1 MLKVQFNKNKKTNA
15 LQKIGK
21 DCLIVG
27 LKSKNFFEGNG
38 LRKEDFEQLFEVL
51 KYDQNINLP
60 PSKKNNLLLCVLY
73 YEYDDNEEAR
83 QMLKQKLS
91 NSQSLGQGGTF
102 EDILHLIF
110 NEIEIEIKIRQK
122 DEKELK
128 LLFNRLTLFTEREKK
143 FEDYL
148 LLKHYFAYLKF
159 LLKSYDE
166 TNNYTTDLIADIDEH
181 KSLVISNLIKYI
193 RIRNVLLKVKTLEIT
208 DPEKNNK
215 DIISHLD
222 CLFSLTK
229 NTKEDFA
236 ICVGIKMLTL
246 QSKEIVSY
254 EECIKLIQEMLNILK
269 RETLFGKSH
278 KNILDQ
284 YLYLSGLLGYYNAI
298 NDDFEGVLKISKK
311 IDKYLLN
318 VQDIINNIDSN
329 EKEKN
334 KNNNN
339 FNLIESNK
347 EKEEKM
353 GYDNLYKQYQ
363 FFNTVLKS
371 SVNFNNSAIKESQAN
386 IQKYKNLKSQNE
398 TDLLN
403 VCILEQDDLKLS
415 RQFKN
420 MEDQFKDW
428 INKGVSLNNDK
439 IILCYFYLYNQISSL
454 TKKVVEEKDDKRR
467 MDYISEARDFSSQ
480 IIQKTGLQVENRQN
494 EFLKKV
500 FRLPF
505 FKNLFNR
512 LFYVQI
518 YSYFLEG
525 KYDECLKNFE
535 QYDLYKIQYELET
548 NRSNAFMAKIKADCY
563 FKKKNYEKAE
573 EIYNTIVGM
582 QTNDP
587 MVHFNLGISSY
598 FNEKKNKAIAELEKA
613 AELFK
618 KDNNNKK
625 LKYTEDILG
634 KFKNEK

>member
-1 MLKVQFNKNKKTNA
+1 MIFINNA

>member
-1 MLKVQFNKNKKTNA
+1 
-15 LQKIGK
+15 
-21 DCLIVG
+21 
-27 LKSKNFFEGNG
+27 
-38 LRKEDFEQLFEVL
+38 
-51 KYDQNINLP
+51 
-60 PSKKNNLLLCVLY
+60 
-73 YEYDDNEEAR
+73 
-83 QMLKQKLS
+83 
-91 NSQSLGQGGTF
+91 
-102 EDILHLIF
+102 
-110 NEIEIEIKIRQK
+110 
-122 DEKELK
+122 
-128 LLFNRLTLFTEREKK
+128 
-143 FEDYL
+143 
-148 LLKHYFAYLKF
+148 
-159 LLKSYDE
+159 
-166 TNNYTTDLIADIDEH
+166 
-181 KSLVISNLIKYI
+181 
-193 RIRNVLLKVKTLEIT
+193 
-208 DPEKNNK
+208 
-215 DIISHLD
+215 
-222 CLFSLTK
+222 
-229 NTKEDFA
+229 
-236 ICVGIKMLTL
+236 MLTL

-347 EKEEKM
+347 EKEEKI

>member
-1 MLKVQFNKNKKTNA
+1 MIFINNA

-454 TKKVVEEKDDKRR
+454 TKKVVEEKDEKRR

-480 IIQKTGLQVENRQN
+480 IILKTGLQVENRQN

>member
-1 MLKVQFNKNKKTNA
+1 MIFINNA
-15 LQKIGK
+15 IEKIGK
-21 DCLIVG
+21 DCLIVN
-27 LKSKNFFEGNG
+27 LKAKNFFEGDG

-51 KYDQNINLP
+51 KLDQNINLP
-60 PSKKNNLLLCVLY
+60 TSKKNALLLCVLY
-73 YEYDDNEEAR
+73 YEYDDNEEAKAKLR
-83 QMLKQKLS
+83 DLLS
-91 NSQSLGQGGTF
+91 NPQSLAGQGCTF
-102 EDILHLIF
+102 EDSLHLIF
-110 NEIEIEIKIRQK
+110 NEIELEIKIRQK
-122 DEKELK
+122 NDSELK
-128 LLFNRLTLFTEREKK
+128 ILFNRLAEFTDKEKK

-148 LLKHYFAYLKF
+148 LLKHYFGYLKF
-159 LLKSYDE
+159 LLKAYDE

-181 KSLVISNLIKYI
+181 KNLVISNIIKYI

-246 QSKEIVSY
+246 QSKEIVFY
-254 EECIKLIQEMLNILK
+254 EECIKLIEEMLNILK

-311 IDKYLLN
+311 IDKYLVN
-318 VQDIINNIDSN
+318 VQDIITNIDNN
-329 EKEKN
+329 EKEKG
-334 KNNNN
+334 KNNDD
-339 FNLIESNK
+339 FSLLQK
-347 EKEEKM
+347 ENEEKK

-371 SVNFNNSAIKESQAN
+371 SVNLNNNSIKESQAN
-386 IQKYKNLKSQNE
+386 LQKYKNLNNQKE

-403 VCILEQDDLKLS
+403 IYILEQDDIKMSKL
-415 RQFKN
+415 FKN
-420 MEDQFKDW
+420 MEDQFEDW

-439 IILCYFYLYNQISSL
+439 IILCYFSLYNQISSL
-454 TKKVVEEKDDKRR
+454 TKKVVEEKDDTKRLQ
-467 MDYISEARDFSSQ
+467 YVNEARNFAKQ
-480 IIQKTGLQVENRQN
+480 IIQNTGLQVENRQN

-512 LFYVQI
+512 LFYVTI

-525 KYDECLKNFE
+525 KYEECLNNFAN
-535 QYDLYKIQYELET
+535 YDLYKIQYELET
-548 NRSNAFMAKIKADCY
+548 PRSNAFMAKIKADCY
-563 FKKKNYEKAE
+563 FKQKNYEKAE
-573 EIYNTIVGM
+573 EIYNTIVVTQM
-582 QTNDP
+582 NDP
-587 MVHFNLGISSY
+587 MVHFNLGLSSY
-598 FNEKKNKAIAELEKA
+598 FNEKKAKAIAELEKA
-613 AELFK
+613 TELFK
-618 KDNNNKK
+618 KENNVRKMK
-625 LKYTEDILG
+625 ITEDILG

>member
-1 MLKVQFNKNKKTNA
+1 MV
-15 LQKIGK
+15 I
-21 DCLIVG
+21 
-27 LKSKNFFEGNG
+27 EG
-38 LRKEDFEQLFEVL
+38 LRKEDFDQLFEVF
-51 KYDQNINLP
+51 KFEKNINL
-60 PSKKNNLLLCVLY
+60 STAKKNSLLLCVLY
-73 YEYDDNEEAR
+73 YEYDDNQEAKKVL
-83 QMLKQKLS
+83 QDLLS
-91 NSQSLGQGGTF
+91 NPESLSQGGNF
-102 EDILHLIF
+102 EDQLHLLF

-128 LLFNRLTLFTEREKK
+128 KLFNRLTKYTEREKK

-181 KSLVISNLIKYI
+181 KDLVISNIIKYI

-208 DPEKNNK
+208 NPEKNNK

-254 EECIKLIQEMLNILK
+254 EECIKLIEEMLNILK

-311 IDKYLLN
+311 IDKYLVN
-318 VQDIINNIDSN
+318 VKEIMKNIDDNKN
-329 EKEKN
+329 EKE
-334 KNNNN
+334 
-339 FNLIESNK
+339 FNIINDNQQNK
-347 EKEEKM
+347 EKEEKV

-363 FFNTVLKS
+363 FFNTLLKS
-371 SVNFNNSAIKESQAN
+371 SVNFNSSAIKESQDN
-386 IQKYKNLKSQNE
+386 IKEYKNLNKQNE

-403 VCILEQDDLKLS
+403 VCILEQDDIKMS
-415 RQFKN
+415 RHFKN

-428 INKGVSLNNDK
+428 INKGVALNNDK
-439 IILCYFYLYNQISSL
+439 IILCYFYLYNQISQL
-454 TKKVVEEKDDKRR
+454 TKKVIEEQDENKRR
-467 MDYISEARDFSSQ
+467 QYISEVRNFANQ
-480 IIQKTGLQVENRQN
+480 IIQNTGLQVENRRN

-525 KYDECLKNFE
+525 KYQDCLNQFD
-535 QYDLYKIQYELET
+535 QYELYKIQYELET
-548 NRSNAFMAKIKADCY
+548 PRSNGFMAKIKADCY
-563 FKKKNYEKAE
+563 FKQKNYEKAE
-573 EIYNTIVGM
+573 EIYNTILGM

-587 MVHFNLGISSY
+587 MVHFNLGLSSY
-598 FNEKKNKAIAELEKA
+598 FNNKKAKAIAELEKA
-613 AELFK
+613 SEIFRKENNAK
-618 KDNNNKK
+618 KVK
-625 LKYTEDILG
+625 LTEDIIG

>member
-1 MLKVQFNKNKKTNA
+1 MIFINNA
-15 LQKIGK
+15 IKKIGEE
-21 DCLIVG
+21 CLIVN
-27 LKSKNFFEGNG
+27 LKADNFFRGEEG
-38 LRKEDFEQLFEVL
+38 LRKEDFDQLFEVF
-51 KYDQNINLP
+51 QMERNINLNT
-60 PSKKNNLLLCVLY
+60 SKKNSLLLCVLY
-73 YEYDDNEEAR
+73 YEYDDNKEA
-83 QMLKQKLS
+83 QKMLKELLS
-91 NSQSLGQGGTF
+91 NYTSLCQGGTI
-102 EDILHLIF
+102 EDALHLLF
-110 NEIEIEIKIRQK
+110 NVIEIEIKIRLK
-122 DEKELK
+122 DETSLK
-128 LLFNRLTLFTEREKK
+128 LLYNELAKYSEREKK

-148 LLKHYFAYLKF
+148 LLKHYFSYLKF
-159 LLKSYDE
+159 LLKEYDQ
-166 TNNYTTDLIADIDEH
+166 TNNYTTDIIADIDEQ
-181 KSLVISNLIKYI
+181 KNSGLNNIVKYI

-208 DPEKNNK
+208 DPERNNK

-254 EECIKLIQEMLNILK
+254 EDCIKLIEEMLNILK

-311 IDKYLLN
+311 IDKYLVN
-318 VQDIINNIDSN
+318 VKEIMSNIDRNKNEKNIINDYSQI
-329 EKEKN
+329 
-334 KNNNN
+334 
-339 FNLIESNK
+339 NK
-347 EKEEKM
+347 ENEEKV

-363 FFNTVLKS
+363 FFNTMLKS
-371 SVNFNNSAIKESQAN
+371 SVNFNNSSQIKESQNN
-386 IQKYKNLKSQNE
+386 IKDFKNLNNKNE

-403 VCILEQDDLKLS
+403 VCILEQDNIKMS
-415 RQFKN
+415 QKFKN

-428 INKGVSLNNDK
+428 INKGINLNNDK
-439 IILCYFYLYNQISSL
+439 IILCYFYLYNQISAL
-454 TKKVVEEKDDKRR
+454 TKKVIEEKNENIRKES
-467 MDYISEARDFSSQ
+467 IKEARNFANQ
-480 IIQKTGLQVENRQN
+480 IIQNTGIQVENRRN

-525 KYDECLKNFE
+525 KYDECLNKFQE
-535 QYDLYKIQYELET
+535 YELYKIQYELET
-548 NRSNAFMAKIKADCY
+548 PRSNAFMSKIKGDCY

-573 EIYNTIVGM
+573 EIYNSILGI

-587 MVHFNLGISSY
+587 MIHFNLGLSSY
-598 FNEKKNKAIAELEKA
+598 FNNKIAKAVAELEKA
-613 AELFK
+613 SELFR
-618 KDNNNKK
+618 KDNNDKK
-625 LKYTEDILG
+625 VKITEDIIAIFT
-634 KFKNEK
+634 KDK

>member
-1 MLKVQFNKNKKTNA
+1 MIFINNA

-454 TKKVVEEKDDKRR
+454 TKKVVEEKDEKRR
-467 MDYISEARDFSSQ
+467 MDYISEAREFSSQ
-480 IIQKTGLQVENRQN
+480 IIQKTGLQVESRQN

>member
-1 MLKVQFNKNKKTNA
+1 MIFVNNA

-21 DCLIVG
+21 DCLIIN
-27 LKSKNFFEGNG
+27 LKANNFFEGEG

-51 KYDQNINLP
+51 KVGKNIDLP
-60 PSKKNNLLLCVLY
+60 TSKKNNLLLCVLY
-73 YEYDDNEEAR
+73 YEYDDNKEAK
-83 QMLKQKLS
+83 QILKDMLS
-91 NSQSLGQGGTF
+91 NPQSLGQGGSF
-102 EDILHLIF
+102 EDSLHLLF
-110 NEIEIEIKIRQK
+110 NEIEIEIKIREK

-128 LLFNRLTLFTEREKK
+128 KLFNGLTEFAEREKK

-148 LLKHYFAYLKF
+148 LIKHYFAYLKF

-181 KSLVISNLIKYI
+181 KDLVISNIIKYI
-193 RIRNVLLKVKTLEIT
+193 RIRNVLLKVKTLET
-208 DPEKNNK
+208 TNPEKNNK

-254 EECIKLIQEMLNILK
+254 EECIKLIEEMLNILK

-298 NDDFEGVLKISKK
+298 NDDYEGVLKISKK
-311 IDKYLLN
+311 IDKYLVN
-318 VQDIINNIDSN
+318 VQDIINNMDNNNQKENNRDDFQLI
-329 EKEKN
+329 KEK
-334 KNNNN
+334 
-339 FNLIESNK
+339 K
-347 EKEEKM
+347 EKD

-371 SVNFNNSAIKESQAN
+371 SVNFNNSTALKESQAN
-386 IQKYKNLKSQNE
+386 IQKYKNLNNQNE

-403 VCILEQDDLKLS
+403 VCILEQDDIKMS
-415 RQFKN
+415 TQFKN
-420 MEDQFKDW
+420 MEEQFKDW

-439 IILCYFYLYNQISSL
+439 IIRCYFYLYNQISSI
-454 TKKVVEEKDDKRR
+454 TKKVIEEQDENKRR
-467 MDYISEARDFSSQ
+467 GYIAEARNFANQ
-480 IIQKTGLQVENRQN
+480 IIQNTGLQVVDRKN

-525 KYDECLKNFE
+525 KYQECLDNFST
-535 QYDLYKIQYELET
+535 YDLSKIQYELET
-548 NRSNAFMAKIKADCY
+548 PRSNAFMSKIQADCY
-563 FKKKNYEKAE
+563 FKLKNYQKAE
-573 EIYNTIVGM
+573 EIYNKIIGM
-582 QTNDP
+582 GTSDP
-587 MVHFNLGISSY
+587 MVHFNLGISAY
-598 FNEKKNKAIAELEKA
+598 FNEKKAKAIAELEKA
-613 AELFK
+613 SELFK
-618 KDNNNKK
+618 KDNNSKK
-625 LKYTEDILG
+625 IKITEEILG
-634 KFKNEK
+634 RLKNEK

>member
-1 MLKVQFNKNKKTNA
+1 MIFINNA
-15 LQKIGK
+15 IKKIGEE
-21 DCLIVG
+21 CLIVN
-27 LKSKNFFEGNG
+27 LKADNFFKGEEG
-38 LRKEDFEQLFEVL
+38 LRKEDFDQLFEVF
-51 KYDQNINLP
+51 QMERNINLNT
-60 PSKKNNLLLCVLY
+60 SKKNSLLLCVLY
-73 YEYDDNEEAR
+73 YEYDDNKEA
-83 QMLKQKLS
+83 QKMLKELLS
-91 NSQSLGQGGTF
+91 NYTSLCQGGTI
-102 EDILHLIF
+102 EDALHLLF
-110 NEIEIEIKIRQK
+110 NVIEIEIKIRLK
-122 DEKELK
+122 DETSLK
-128 LLFNRLTLFTEREKK
+128 LLYNELAKYSEREKK

-148 LLKHYFAYLKF
+148 LLKHYFSYLKF
-159 LLKSYDE
+159 LLKEYDQ
-166 TNNYTTDLIADIDEH
+166 TNNYTTDIIADIDEQ
-181 KSLVISNLIKYI
+181 KNSGLNNIVKYI

-208 DPEKNNK
+208 DPERNNK

-254 EECIKLIQEMLNILK
+254 EDCIKLIEEMLNILK

-311 IDKYLLN
+311 IDKYLVN
-318 VQDIINNIDSN
+318 VKEIMSNIDMNKNEKNIINDNSQI
-329 EKEKN
+329 
-334 KNNNN
+334 
-339 FNLIESNK
+339 NK
-347 EKEEKM
+347 ENEEKV

-363 FFNTVLKS
+363 FFNTMLKS
-371 SVNFNNSAIKESQAN
+371 SVNFNNSSQIKESQNN
-386 IQKYKNLKSQNE
+386 IKDFKNLNNKNE

-403 VCILEQDDLKLS
+403 VCILEQDNIKMS
-415 RQFKN
+415 QKFKN

-428 INKGVSLNNDK
+428 INKGINLNNDK
-439 IILCYFYLYNQISSL
+439 IILCYFYLYNQISAL
-454 TKKVVEEKDDKRR
+454 TKKVIEEKNENIRKES
-467 MDYISEARDFSSQ
+467 IKEARNFANQ
-480 IIQKTGLQVENRQN
+480 IIQNTGIQVENRRN

-525 KYDECLKNFE
+525 KYDECLNKFQE
-535 QYDLYKIQYELET
+535 YELYKIQYELET
-548 NRSNAFMAKIKADCY
+548 PRSNAFMSKIKGDCY

-573 EIYNTIVGM
+573 EIYNSILGI

-587 MVHFNLGISSY
+587 MIHFNLGLSSY
-598 FNEKKNKAIAELEKA
+598 FNNKIAKAVAELEKA
-613 AELFK
+613 SELFR
-618 KDNNNKK
+618 KDNNDKK
-625 LKYTEDILG
+625 VKITEDIIAIFT
-634 KFKNEK
+634 KDK

>member
-1 MLKVQFNKNKKTNA
+1 MIFINNA
-15 LQKIGK
+15 IEKIGK
-21 DCLIVG
+21 DCLIVN
-27 LKSKNFFEGNG
+27 LKAKNFFEGDG

-51 KYDQNINLP
+51 KVDQNINLP
-60 PSKKNNLLLCVLY
+60 TSKKNALLLCVLY
-73 YEYDDNEEAR
+73 YEYDDNEEAKAKLR
-83 QMLKQKLS
+83 DLLS
-91 NSQSLGQGGTF
+91 NPQSLAGQGCTF
-102 EDILHLIF
+102 EDSLHLIF

-122 DEKELK
+122 NNSELK
-128 LLFNRLTLFTEREKK
+128 ILFNRLAEFTDKEKK

-148 LLKHYFAYLKF
+148 LLKHYFGYLKF
-159 LLKSYDE
+159 LLKAYDE

-181 KSLVISNLIKYI
+181 KNLVISNIIKYI

-254 EECIKLIQEMLNILK
+254 EECIKLIEEMLNILK

-311 IDKYLLN
+311 IDKYLVN
-318 VQDIINNIDSN
+318 VQDIITNIDNN
-329 EKEKN
+329 EKEKG
-334 KNNNN
+334 KNNDD
-339 FNLIESNK
+339 FSLLQK
-347 EKEEKM
+347 ENEEKK

-371 SVNFNNSAIKESQAN
+371 SVNLNNNSIKESQAN
-386 IQKYKNLKSQNE
+386 LQKYKNLNNQKE

-403 VCILEQDDLKLS
+403 IYILEQDDIKMSKL
-415 RQFKN
+415 FKN

-454 TKKVVEEKDDKRR
+454 TKKVVEEKDDTKRLQ
-467 MDYISEARDFSSQ
+467 YVNEARNFAKQ
-480 IIQKTGLQVENRQN
+480 IIQNTGLQVENRQN

-512 LFYVQI
+512 LFYVTI

-525 KYDECLKNFE
+525 KYEECLNNFAN
-535 QYDLYKIQYELET
+535 YDLYKIQYELET
-548 NRSNAFMAKIKADCY
+548 PRSNAFMAKIKADCY
-563 FKKKNYEKAE
+563 FKQKNYEKAE
-573 EIYNTIVGM
+573 EIYNTIVVTQM
-582 QTNDP
+582 NDP
-587 MVHFNLGISSY
+587 MVHFNLGLSSY
-598 FNEKKNKAIAELEKA
+598 FNEKKAKAIAELEKA
-613 AELFK
+613 TELFK
-618 KDNNNKK
+618 KENNVRKMK
-625 LKYTEDILG
+625 ITEDILG

>member
-1 MLKVQFNKNKKTNA
+1 MIFINNAINKT
-15 LQKIGK
+15 GK
-21 DCLIVG
+21 DCLIVN
-27 LKSKNFFEGNG
+27 LKANNFFEGQG
-38 LRKEDFEQLFEVL
+38 LRKEDFDQLFEVFKL
-51 KYDQNINLP
+51 EKNINL
-60 PSKKNNLLLCVLY
+60 STAKKNSLLLCVLY
-73 YEYDDNEEAR
+73 YECDDNQEAKN
-83 QMLKQKLS
+83 MLKVLLS
-91 NSQSLGQGGTF
+91 NPESLSQGGNF
-102 EDILHLIF
+102 EDQLHLLF

-128 LLFNRLTLFTEREKK
+128 KLFNRLTKYTEREKK

-181 KSLVISNLIKYI
+181 KDLVISNIIKYI

-208 DPEKNNK
+208 NPEKNNK

-254 EECIKLIQEMLNILK
+254 EECIKLIEEMLNILK

-311 IDKYLLN
+311 IDKYLVNVKEIIKNIDNNQNEKYLN
-318 VQDIINNIDSN
+318 IINDNQQ
-329 EKEKN
+329 
-334 KNNNN
+334 
-339 FNLIESNK
+339 NK
-347 EKEEKM
+347 EKEEKV

-371 SVNFNNSAIKESQAN
+371 SVNFNSSAIKESQDN
-386 IQKYKNLKSQNE
+386 IKEYKNLNNQNE

-403 VCILEQDDLKLS
+403 VCILEQDDIKMS
-415 RQFKN
+415 RHFKN

-428 INKGVSLNNDK
+428 INKGISLNNDK
-439 IILCYFYLYNQISSL
+439 IILCYFYLYNQVSQL
-454 TKKVVEEKDDKRR
+454 TKKVIEEQDENKRR
-467 MDYISEARDFSSQ
+467 SYISKVRNFANQ
-480 IIQKTGLQVENRQN
+480 IIQNTGLQVENRRN

-525 KYDECLKNFE
+525 KYHDCLNQFE
-535 QYDLYKIQYELET
+535 QYELYKIQYELET
-548 NRSNAFMAKIKADCY
+548 PRSNAFMAKIKADCY
-563 FKKKNYEKAE
+563 FKQKNYEKAE
-573 EIYNTIVGM
+573 EIYNSILGM

-587 MVHFNLGISSY
+587 MVHFNLGLSSY
-598 FNEKKNKAIAELEKA
+598 FNNKKAKAIAELEKA
-613 AELFK
+613 SELFR
-618 KDNNNKK
+618 KDNNARKVK
-625 LKYTEDILG
+625 LTEDIIT

>member
-1 MLKVQFNKNKKTNA
+1 MIFINNA
-15 LQKIGK
+15 IQKIGN
-21 DCLIVG
+21 DCLIVN
-27 LKSKNFFEGNG
+27 LKAKNFFEGEG

-51 KYDQNINLP
+51 KIEQNINLP
-60 PSKKNNLLLCVLY
+60 FAKKNSLTLCVLY
-73 YEYDDNEEAR
+73 YEYDDNKDAKK
-83 QMLKQKLS
+83 MLKDLLS
-91 NSQSLGQGGTF
+91 NPQSLAGQNCTY
-102 EDILHLIF
+102 EDNLHLLF

-122 DEKELK
+122 SEKELK
-128 LLFNRLTLFTEREKK
+128 ILYNRLVSLGDKQKK

-148 LLKHYFAYLKF
+148 LLKHYSSYLKF
-159 LLKSYDE
+159 LLKSYNEADSC
-166 TNNYTTDLIADIDEH
+166 TTDLIADIDEH
-181 KSLVISNLIKYI
+181 KDLVISNIIKYI

-236 ICVGIKMLTL
+236 ICVGIKILTL

-254 EECIKLIQEMLNILK
+254 EECIKLIEEMLNILK

-311 IDKYLLN
+311 IDKYLSN
-318 VQDIINNIDSN
+318 VKDIINNIDNN
-329 EKEKN
+329 EKEKE
-334 KNNNN
+334 KEKGNNQ
-339 FNLIESNK
+339 IINK
-347 EKEEKM
+347 EKEEKT

-386 IQKYKNLKSQNE
+386 IKKYKNLENQNE
-398 TDLLN
+398 TNLLN
-403 VCILEQDDLKLS
+403 VCILEQDEMRMS
-415 RQFKN
+415 THFKN
-420 MEDQFKDW
+420 MEEQFKDW

-454 TKKVVEEKDDKRR
+454 TKKVVEEEDDNKRKNFITDVR
-467 MDYISEARDFSSQ
+467 NFATQ
-480 IIQKTGLQVENRQN
+480 IIQSTGLQVENRHN

-512 LFYVQI
+512 LFYVTI

-525 KYDECLKNFE
+525 KYEECLNNFTNYE
-535 QYDLYKIQYELET
+535 LNKIQYELET
-548 NRSNAFMAKIKADCY
+548 PRSNAFMAKIKADCY
-563 FKKKNYEKAE
+563 FKQKKYDKAE
-573 EIYNTIVGM
+573 EIYNSIIGI
-582 QTNDP
+582 QTKDP

-598 FNEKKNKAIAELEKA
+598 FNDKKAKAIAELEKA
-613 AELFK
+613 AELFRK
-618 KDNNNKK
+618 ENNARK
-625 LKYTEDILG
+625 LKLTEDVLG

>member
-1 MLKVQFNKNKKTNA
+1 VNLKA
-15 LQKIGK
+15 
-21 DCLIVG
+21 
-27 LKSKNFFEGNG
+27 KNFFEGEG

-51 KYDQNINLP
+51 KIEQNINLP
-60 PSKKNNLLLCVLY
+60 FAKKNSLTLCVLY
-73 YEYDDNEEAR
+73 YEYDDNKDAKK
-83 QMLKQKLS
+83 MLKDLLS
-91 NSQSLGQGGTF
+91 NPQSLAGQNCTY
-102 EDILHLIF
+102 EDNLHLLF

-122 DEKELK
+122 SEKELK
-128 LLFNRLTLFTEREKK
+128 ILYNRLVSLGDKQKK

-148 LLKHYFAYLKF
+148 LLKHYSSYLKF
-159 LLKSYDE
+159 LLKSYNEADSC
-166 TNNYTTDLIADIDEH
+166 TTDLIADIDEH
-181 KSLVISNLIKYI
+181 KDLVISNIIKYI

-236 ICVGIKMLTL
+236 ICVGIKILTL

-254 EECIKLIQEMLNILK
+254 EECIKLIEEMLNILK

-318 VQDIINNIDSN
+318 VKDIINNIDNN
-329 EKEKN
+329 EKEKE
-334 KNNNN
+334 KEKGNNQ
-339 FNLIESNK
+339 IINK
-347 EKEEKM
+347 EKEEKT

-386 IQKYKNLKSQNE
+386 IKKYKNLENQNE
-398 TDLLN
+398 TNLLN
-403 VCILEQDDLKLS
+403 VCILEQDEMRMS
-415 RQFKN
+415 THFKN
-420 MEDQFKDW
+420 MEEQFKDW

-454 TKKVVEEKDDKRR
+454 TKKVVEEEDDNKRKNFITDVR
-467 MDYISEARDFSSQ
+467 NFATQ
-480 IIQKTGLQVENRQN
+480 IIQSTGLQVENRHN

-512 LFYVQI
+512 LFYVTI

-525 KYDECLKNFE
+525 KYEECLNNFTNYE
-535 QYDLYKIQYELET
+535 LNKIQYELET
-548 NRSNAFMAKIKADCY
+548 PRSNAFMAKIKADCY
-563 FKKKNYEKAE
+563 FKQKKYDKAE
-573 EIYNTIVGM
+573 EIYNSIIGI
-582 QTNDP
+582 QTKDP

-598 FNEKKNKAIAELEKA
+598 FNDKKAKAIAELEKA
-613 AELFK
+613 AELFRK
-618 KDNNNKK
+618 ENNARK
-625 LKYTEDILG
+625 LKLTEDVLG

>member
-1 MLKVQFNKNKKTNA
+1 MIFINNA
-15 LQKIGK
+15 INKIGK
-21 DCLIVG
+21 DCLIVN
-27 LKSKNFFEGNG
+27 LKANNFFEGEG
-38 LRKEDFEQLFEVL
+38 LRKEDFDQLFEVF
-51 KYDQNINLP
+51 KFEKNIDLTTA
-60 PSKKNNLLLCVLY
+60 KKNSLLLCVLY
-73 YEYDDNEEAR
+73 YEYDDNQEAKK
-83 QMLKQKLS
+83 MLKELLS
-91 NSQSLGQGGTF
+91 NPESLSQGGNY
-102 EDILHLIF
+102 EDQLHLLF

-122 DEKELK
+122 EERELK
-128 LLFNRLTLFTEREKK
+128 ILFNRLAKFTEREKK

-181 KSLVISNLIKYI
+181 KNLVISNIIKYI

-208 DPEKNNK
+208 NPEKNNK

-254 EECIKLIQEMLNILK
+254 EECIKLIEEMLNILK

-311 IDKYLLN
+311 IDKYLVN
-318 VQDIINNIDSN
+318 VKEIIKNIDNNQN
-329 EKEKN
+329 EK
-334 KNNNN
+334 N
-339 FNLIESNK
+339 FNIITDQQLNK
-347 EKEEKM
+347 DKEEKV

-371 SVNFNNSAIKESQAN
+371 SVNFNSSAIKESQDN
-386 IQKYKNLKSQNE
+386 IKKYKNLNNKNE

-403 VCILEQDDLKLS
+403 VCILEQDDIKMS
-415 RQFKN
+415 THFKN

-428 INKGVSLNNDK
+428 INKGVALNNDK
-439 IILCYFYLYNQISSL
+439 IILCYFYLYNQISQI
-454 TKKVVEEKDDKRR
+454 TKKVIEEQDENKRR
-467 MDYISEARDFSSQ
+467 DFISKARNFSNQ
-480 IIQKTGLQVENRQN
+480 IIQSTGLQVENRRN

-525 KYDECLKNFE
+525 KYQDCINQFQ
-535 QYDLYKIQYELET
+535 QYELYKIQYELET
-548 NRSNAFMAKIKADCY
+548 PRSNAFMAKIKADCY
-563 FKKKNYEKAE
+563 FKQKNYEKAE
-573 EIYNTIVGM
+573 EIYNSILGM

-587 MVHFNLGISSY
+587 MVHFNLGLSSY
-598 FNEKKNKAIAELEKA
+598 FNNKKAKAIAELEKA
-613 AELFK
+613 SELFR
-618 KDNNNKK
+618 KDNNARKVK
-625 LKYTEDILG
+625 ITEDIIS

>member
-1 MLKVQFNKNKKTNA
+1 MIFINNA
-15 LQKIGK
+15 IQKIGK
-21 DCLIVG
+21 DCLIVN
-27 LKSKNFFEGNG
+27 LKAKNFFEGEG

-51 KYDQNINLP
+51 KGDHNLNIP
-60 PSKKNNLLLCVLY
+60 ISKKNSLLLCVLY
-73 YEYDDNEEAR
+73 YEYDDNDEAKA
-83 QMLKQKLS
+83 MLKDLLL
-91 NSQSLGQGGTF
+91 NPQSLGGQGCPY
-102 EDILHLIF
+102 EDSLHLIF
-110 NEIEIEIKIRQK
+110 NEIEIEIKLRQK
-122 DEKELK
+122 NTSELK
-128 LLFNRLTLFTEREKK
+128 MLFNRLVQFTENQKK

-148 LLKHYFAYLKF
+148 LLKHYFGYLKF
-159 LLKSYDE
+159 LLKAYDE

-181 KSLVISNLIKYI
+181 KDLVISNLIKYI
-193 RIRNVLLKVKTLEIT
+193 RIRNVLLKIKTLEIT

-311 IDKYLLN
+311 IDKYLVN
-318 VQDIINNIDSN
+318 VQDIIHNIDNN
-329 EKEKN
+329 EKEKV
-334 KNNNN
+334 KNSINEGYSL
-339 FNLIESNK
+339 FNK
-347 EKEEKM
+347 EKDEKAE
-353 GYDNLYKQYQ
+353 YNNLYKQYQ

-371 SVNFNNSAIKESQAN
+371 SVNFNSSAIKESQVN
-386 IQKYKNLKSQNE
+386 LQKYKNLNNQNE

-403 VCILEQDDLKLS
+403 VCILEQDDIKMS
-415 RQFKN
+415 RHFKN

-428 INKGVSLNNDK
+428 INKGVALNNDK

-454 TKKVVEEKDDKRR
+454 TKKVVEEQDDTKRLQ
-467 MDYISEARDFSSQ
+467 YIAEARNFATQ
-480 IIQKTGLQVENRQN
+480 IIQNTGLQVEQRQN

-512 LFYVQI
+512 LFYVTI

-525 KYDECLKNFE
+525 KYEECLNKFAN
-535 QYDLYKIQYELET
+535 YDLYKIQYELDT
-548 NRSNAFMAKIKADCY
+548 PRSNAFMSKIKADCF
-563 FKKKNYEKAE
+563 FKQKKYDKAE

-582 QTNDP
+582 NINDP

-598 FNEKKNKAIAELEKA
+598 FNEKKAKAIAELEKA
-613 AELFK
+613 IELFK
-618 KDNNNKK
+618 KDNNIRKMK
-625 LKYTEDILG
+625 IAEDILG

>member
-1 MLKVQFNKNKKTNA
+1 MIFINNA
-15 LQKIGK
+15 LSKIGN
-21 DCLIVG
+21 DCLIVN
-27 LKSKNFFEGNG
+27 LKANNFFEGEEG
-38 LRKEDFEQLFEVL
+38 LRKEDFDQLFEVF
-51 KYDQNINLP
+51 KYEKNINLST
-60 PSKKNNLLLCVLY
+60 SKKNSLLLCVLY
-73 YEYDDNEEAR
+73 YEYDDNKEAK
-83 QMLKQKLS
+83 MKLKELLS
-91 NSQSLGQGGTF
+91 NPESLSHGGTF
-102 EDILHLIF
+102 EDSLHLLF

-122 DEKELK
+122 DDRELK
-128 LLFNRLTLFTEREKK
+128 LLFNRLTQYTEREKK

-159 LLKSYDE
+159 LLKSYNE

-181 KSLVISNLIKYI
+181 KSLEISNIIKYI

-208 DPEKNNK
+208 NPEENNK

-236 ICVGIKMLTL
+236 ICVGIKMLAL

-254 EECIKLIQEMLNILK
+254 EDSIKLIEEMLNILK

-311 IDKYLLN
+311 IDKYLKN
-318 VQDIINNIDSN
+318 VKDIITNIDN
-329 EKEKN
+329 NQNDRDKDKN
-334 KNNNN
+334 MANDYS
-339 FNLIESNK
+339 LLNK
-347 EKEEKM
+347 EKEEKVE
-353 GYDNLYKQYQ
+353 YDNLYKQYQ

-371 SVNFNNSAIKESQAN
+371 SVNFNNSQIKESQAN
-386 IQKYKNLKSQNE
+386 IQQYKNFNNQNE

-403 VCILEQDDLKLS
+403 VCILEQDNIKMS
-415 RQFKN
+415 THFKN

-428 INKGVSLNNDK
+428 INKGVDLKNDR

-454 TKKVVEEKDDKRR
+454 TKKVIEENDENKRK
-467 MDYISEARDFSSQ
+467 DYISEVRNFASQ
-480 IIQKTGLQVENRQN
+480 IIQSTGLQVENRRN

-512 LFYVQI
+512 LFYVLI
-518 YSYFLEG
+518 YSFFLE
-525 KYDECLKNFE
+525 KRYDECLNRFE

-548 NRSNAFMAKIKADCY
+548 PRSNAFMAKIKADCF
-563 FKKKNYEKAE
+563 FKQKNYEKAE
-573 EIYNTIVGM
+573 EIYNTIIGL
-582 QTNDP
+582 QNNDP
-587 MVHFNLGISSY
+587 MVHFNLGLSSY
-598 FNEKKNKAIAELEKA
+598 FNKKKAKAIAELEKA
-613 AELFK
+613 SELFR
-618 KDNNNKK
+618 KDNNIKK
-625 LKYTEDILG
+625 VKITEEILA
-634 KFKNEK
+634 KFSKEK

>member
-1 MLKVQFNKNKKTNA
+1 MIFINNA
-15 LQKIGK
+15 IQKIGK
-21 DCLIVG
+21 DCLIVN
-27 LKSKNFFEGNG
+27 LKAKNFFEGDG

-51 KYDQNINLP
+51 KVDQNINLP
-60 PSKKNNLLLCVLY
+60 TAKKNALLLCVLY
-73 YEYDDNEEAR
+73 YEYDDNEEAKS
-83 QMLKQKLS
+83 MLKNVLL
-91 NSQSLGQGGTF
+91 NPQSLAGQGCTF
-102 EDILHLIF
+102 EDSLHLLF

-122 DEKELK
+122 NTSELK
-128 LLFNRLTLFTEREKK
+128 VLFNRLAEFTDKEKK

-148 LLKHYFAYLKF
+148 LLKHYFAYIKF
-159 LLKSYDE
+159 LLQAYDE

-181 KSLVISNLIKYI
+181 KNLVISNIIKYI

-254 EECIKLIQEMLNILK
+254 EECIKLIEEMLNILK

-311 IDKYLLN
+311 IDKYLVN
-318 VQDIINNIDSN
+318 VQDIITNIDNN
-329 EKEKN
+329 EKEKG
-334 KNNNN
+334 NNNN
-339 FNLIESNK
+339 NNDFSLLKK
-347 EKEEKM
+347 ENEEKK

-371 SVNFNNSAIKESQAN
+371 SVNFNNNSIKESQAN
-386 IQKYKNLKSQNE
+386 LQKYKNINNQNE

-403 VCILEQDDLKLS
+403 VCILEQDDLKMS
-415 RQFKN
+415 RLFKN

-454 TKKVVEEKDDKRR
+454 TKKVVEEHDETKRLQ
-467 MDYISEARDFSSQ
+467 YISEARNFAMQ
-480 IIQKTGLQVENRQN
+480 IIQNTGLQVENRQN

-512 LFYVQI
+512 LFYVTI

-525 KYDECLKNFE
+525 KYEECLNKFAN
-535 QYDLYKIQYELET
+535 YDLYKIQYELET
-548 NRSNAFMAKIKADCY
+548 PRSNAFMAKIKADCY
-563 FKKKNYEKAE
+563 FKQKNYEKAE
-573 EIYNTIVGM
+573 EIYNTIVVT

-587 MVHFNLGISSY
+587 LVHFNLGISSY
-598 FNEKKNKAIAELEKA
+598 FNEKKAKAIAELEKA
-613 AELFK
+613 TELFK
-618 KDNNNKK
+618 KENNVRKMK
-625 LKYTEDILG
+625 ITEDILG